1 MKLMNR
7 RTKKCGNCTVCRETA
22 NTEIWKE
29 TEKKKQGA
37 GKETDIEVMDCKLN
51 SCQ

>member
-7 RTKKCGNCTVCRETA
+7 RTKTCGNCTECRETA

-29 TEKKKQGA
+29 TEKKRTGSRKRNRHRGH
-37 GKETDIEVMDCKLN
+37 GL
-51 SCQ
+51 